1 MTITEAFDIIY
12 RLLALMGVFAPLA
25 MCAGMRD
32 VKRTKKKTVR
42 TKTKKT
48 GRTGQGKRVSK
59 NLVKLVVKKPAITK
73 TTAPNYTQADML
85 AHDEYVRKRDYMP

>member
-32 VKRTKKKTVR
+32 VKRTKAKNKR

-48 GRTGQGKRVSK
+48 GRTGRSKRGPK
-59 NLVKLVVKKPAITK
+59 RLVKLVVTPGITK

-85 AHDEYVRKRDYMP
+85 AHDEYVRKRDYKP

>member
-32 VKRTKKKTVR
+32 VRRTKKKVIR
-42 TKTKKT
+42 TKIKKR
-48 GRTGQGKRVSK
+48 GRTGQGKRAK
-59 NLVKLVVKKPAITK
+59 KDLVKLVVQKPAIAK
-73 TTAPNYTQADML
+73 TTAPNYTQADIL
-85 AHDEYVRKRDYMP
+85 AYDEYVRKRDFKP